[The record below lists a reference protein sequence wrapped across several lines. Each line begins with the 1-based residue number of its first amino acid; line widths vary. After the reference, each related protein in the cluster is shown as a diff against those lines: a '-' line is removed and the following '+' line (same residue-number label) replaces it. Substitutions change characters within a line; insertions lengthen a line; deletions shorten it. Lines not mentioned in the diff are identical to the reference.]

1 VKYKDWLKFFRK
13 FPHKDL
19 NGKFIA
25 YDIDGRPL
33 GEVVYKNGK
42 VVSKRIYTNGS
53 GERREIKNKF
63 KNYF

>member
-53 GERREIKNKF
+53 GERREINNKF

>member
-1 VKYKDWLKFFRK
+1 MQGISTLFRK

-42 VVSKRIYTNGS
+42 VVSKRIYTNGF

-63 KNYF
+63 KNSF

>member
-42 VVSKRIYTNGS
+42 AVSKRMYTKWIW
-53 GERREIKNKF
+53 ERREIKNKF
-63 KNYF
+63 KNSF

>member
-33 GEVVYKNGK
+33 GEV
-42 VVSKRIYTNGS
+42 
-53 GERREIKNKF
+53 
-63 KNYF
+63 